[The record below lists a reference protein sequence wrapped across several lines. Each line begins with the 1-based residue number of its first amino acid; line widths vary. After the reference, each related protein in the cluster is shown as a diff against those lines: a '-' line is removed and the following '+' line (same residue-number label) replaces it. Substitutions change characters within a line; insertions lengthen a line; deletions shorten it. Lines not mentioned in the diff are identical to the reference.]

1 MSTFPAIDWTQHG
14 TTTPSRYRFVLS
26 FVLYSEAGTLE
37 LVNAPIEW
45 KEIELLLKRDP
56 ETHGVYISA
65 VVSTLTFIK
74 EGRNLL
80 VDLYEE
86 KGVFASCHLYI
97 YYLDFATREYLSM
110 PSRYKLDFNTYK
122 LVNLTRTTNGVQI
135 NCLEDDIVSKFQQRK
150 NTTVDLR
157 SLKGLSEF
165 EIDDYTALLK
175 DLAIPEISIYQFANY
190 ATDGTGN
197 LSGGG
202 SVQLFAYVPLRLID
216 SDIAEAMSEIGDVG
230 DRDFDNGIIHAI
242 TDEETVIVKG
252 TIYLYIGG
260 YTGDAITLRLS
271 VVSSDDTEYDGHQL
285 AHFTSG
291 FSGTKTIDIDDSIVV
306 PAGKSLGLILT
317 LDAAGAFSYN
327 LSFTSSFIQASV
339 LVSSAPATVV
349 QSYPVYE
356 AIERNLQIILDCQ
369 FPMYSEFFGRT
380 DTPYNLTPDYYVSE
394 NQLRFANILSGLNIR
409 GMHHTDDNNPHPI
422 RFMDLFNALK
432 AVWCIGGGFE
442 TVGTETRFRIED
454 LAHFYQ
460 ESETLDLSA
469 RVNELEIQREQDS
482 ARMFARIRT
491 GYSKF
496 DYEAVLGRGEYN
508 TAQDRTTIVPNDN
521 ELNIV
526 CPLRADTRGILEC
539 LLKSIEST
547 GTEDTKGDADLFIIK
562 TQRGAIQDWDAE
574 TDENI
579 AIENNTSLFQSG
591 SLNLY
596 MTPLRNLIRN
606 GRIVNAGLAKVPG
619 TEITYQTSDKNATLE
634 TTGEGITIIEN
645 QAIATEDLAT
655 PLWYP
660 EILTIEL
667 PFYEAD
673 YIVLAASPL
682 GYITLSDNYSGWV
695 IDVRWKFAQN
705 SATLKLL
712 RRIPV

>member
-1 MSTFPAIDWTQHG
+1 M
-14 TTTPSRYRFVLS
+14 PSRYR
-26 FVLYSEAGTLE
+26 
-37 LVNAPIEW
+37 
-45 KEIELLLKRDP
+45 
-56 ETHGVYISA
+56 
-65 VVSTLTFIK
+65 
-74 EGRNLL
+74 
-80 VDLYEE
+80 
-86 KGVFASCHLYI
+86 
-97 YYLDFATREYLSM
+97 
-110 PSRYKLDFNTYK
+110 LDFNTYR

-135 NCLEDDIVSKFQQRK
+135 SCIEDDMVSKFQQRK
-150 NTTVDLR
+150 NTVVDLR
-157 SLKGLSEF
+157 NLKGLSDF
-165 EIDDYTALLK
+165 TIADYPDLLK

-190 ATDGTGN
+190 ATNGTGN

-202 SVQLFAYVPLRLID
+202 SIQLYAYVPLTLSD
-216 SDIAEAMSEIGDVG
+216 SDISDTMSEVGAVG

-242 TDEETVIVKG
+242 TEESTVIVKG

-285 AHFTSG
+285 ARYTTGFT
-291 FSGTKTIDIDDSIVV
+291 GTKTIAIDDSIVV
-306 PAGKSLGLILT
+306 PAGKSLALILT
-317 LDAAGAFSYN
+317 LDAAGGFSYN

-339 LVSSAPATVV
+339 LVSSSPATVV

-356 AIERNLQIILDCQ
+356 AIERNLQIILDTQ
-369 FPMYSEFFGRT
+369 YPMYSEFFGRT
-380 DTPYNLTPDYYVSE
+380 DTPWNTTPDYYVSE

-409 GMHHTDDNNPHPI
+409 GMHHTDDNNPHPVK
-422 RFMDLFNALK
+422 FMDLFSALK
-432 AVWCIGGGFE
+432 AIWCVGGGFE
-442 TVGTETRFRIED
+442 MVGTELRFRIEE

-460 ESETLDLSA
+460 NTETLDLSA
-469 RVNELEIQREQDS
+469 RVNELEVQREQYSDV
-482 ARMFARIRT
+482 MFAKIKT

-496 DYEAVLGRGEYN
+496 DYEAILGRGEYN
-508 TAQDRTTIVPNDN
+508 TTQDRTTVVPNDN
-521 ELNIV
+521 ELNLI

-539 LLKSIEST
+539 ILKAIDST
-547 GTEDTKGDADLFIIK
+547 GTEDTKGDADLFVIK
-562 TQRGAIQDWDAE
+562 SQRGAIQDWDAE

-579 AIENNTSLFQSG
+579 VIDDNTSLFLTG

-606 GRIVNAGLAKVPG
+606 GRIVNTGLALMPG
-619 TEITYQTSDKNATLE
+619 TEIAYQTSDKNATLT
-634 TTGEGITIIEN
+634 TTGEGITVTEN
-645 QAIATEDLAT
+645 QNIATEDLAD

-660 EILTIEL
+660 ELLTIEL

-682 GYITLSDNYSGWV
+682 GYITLSENLSGWV
-695 IDVRWKFAQN
+695 MDVRWKFAQN